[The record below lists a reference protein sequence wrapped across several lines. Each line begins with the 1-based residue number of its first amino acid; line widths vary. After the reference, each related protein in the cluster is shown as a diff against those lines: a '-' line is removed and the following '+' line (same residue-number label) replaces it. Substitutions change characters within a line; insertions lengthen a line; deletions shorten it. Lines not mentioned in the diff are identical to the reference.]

1 MKVSKKITFGQK
13 NIFDLVNG
21 DFGHWGP
28 QNKRLSATG
37 QYKIFVILVSSHD
50 GIKTDIEEH
59 QPAFENITNIDVD
72 LIRQPE
78 APNWPT
84 VGGLRGVW

>member
-1 MKVSKKITFGQK
+1 M
-13 NIFDLVNG
+13 
-21 DFGHWGP
+21 GP
-28 QNKRLSATG
+28 GGRPRARRATG
-37 QYKIFVILVSSHD
+37 QHKNVVILVSSHD

-59 QPAFENITNIDVD
+59 QPACENITNIDVD

-84 VGGLRGVW
+84 VGRPYSGGGAEIP

>member
-1 MKVSKKITFGQK
+1 M
-13 NIFDLVNG
+13 
-21 DFGHWGP
+21 GP
-28 QNKRLSATG
+28 GGRPGARRATG
-37 QYKIFVILVSSHD
+37 QHKSFVILVSSHD

-59 QPAFENITNIDVD
+59 QPACENITNIDVD

-84 VGGLRGVW
+84 VPHNVLIPASSL